1 MIMTDYEIREK
12 FKKHGGDTVKSKR
25 EYIKTLAELNGCTGR
40 HIQHLLECETNSA
53 DKAINRSEN
62 IKGNNYMGDI
72 EKTNTDGVRA
82 VLTREALCS
91 YICCLTE
98 DNERLRGLVIRQG
111 KYGRRFDSVGRQIE
125 VNEQKISV
133 MRKWVME
140 CD

>member
-40 HIQHLLECETNSA
+40 HIQNLLECDTNIA
-53 DKAINRSEN
+53 DKSVERSEC
-62 IKGNNYMGDI
+62 IKGNNYKGDA

-111 KYGRRFDSVGRQIE
+111 QYGRRFDSVGRQIE